1 MSDSSDKLI
10 DTLKVV
16 AMSRGT
22 VIVDENLRSIG
33 QFLTDANIRVRMPP
47 QGMEDKQ
54 IAREYLPNR
63 IFITN
68 NSKDFIR
75 VAIKYDIGIIATE
88 NIQSKDP
95 EILADIISDAL
106 IDFSLWS
113 ERIGFLLT
121 LMNDGKHDFKRLT
134 DASIREI
141 KKKK

>member
-1 MSDSSDKLI
+1 MDKLI
-10 DTLKVV
+10 DTLKVI

-22 VIVDENLRSIG
+22 VIVDENLRSVG
-33 QFLTDANIRVRMPP
+33 PYLTDANIRVRMPP

-75 VAIKYDIGIIATE
+75 AAIKYDIGIIATE

-95 EILADIISDAL
+95 ELLADLISDVL

-113 ERIGFLLT
+113 ERTGFLLT
-121 LMNDGKHDFKRLT
+121 LMNDGKHEFKRLT
-134 DASIREI
+134 DASIKESKET